1 MPTTAPEDYK
11 LERRW
16 SLTHFLI
23 GIFGSTA
30 ILGVMAKIF
39 AFEAEVFGYMLTW
52 KPVVLVGFM
61 GEALVFILMG
71 MMREMQYVPA
81 DEGDDDSTA
90 ETTASAPPDA
100 GSPLDSELR
109 SAEDELSQ
117 EAERLAEKI
126 HTVREGLSEE
136 LDVLEQFTT
145 LRDNLRDAGDS
156 LSTQSEALGNNLEDL
171 QSLHQAH
178 ASMAQSLE
186 EVQTELAE
194 ESKGLG
200 DEIAETRQAMR
211 ALREQFAR
219 AASRLERFN
228 EPVSPGAAST
238 NGHAANGQ
246 AGSGQPG
253 EPTSTSSS
261 AK

>member
-1 MPTTAPEDYK
+1 MPTPAPENYK
-11 LERRW
+11 LERKW

-39 AFEAEVFGYMLTW
+39 AFEAEIFGYMLTW

-81 DEGDDDSTA
+81 DESDDASTA
-90 ETTASAPPDA
+90 EASGPAPAEGENNLGP
-100 GSPLDSELR
+100 ELQN
-109 SAEDELSQ
+109 AEEELTQ

-126 HTVREGLSEE
+126 QTVREGLSEE
-136 LDVLEQFTT
+136 LDVLEQFAT
-145 LRDNLRDAGDS
+145 LRDNLHDAGDS

-171 QSLHQAH
+171 QSLHETH
-178 ASMAQSLE
+178 ASMAHSLE

-219 AASRLERFN
+219 AANRLERFN
-228 EPVSPGAAST
+228 EPVSSGTPSANGHST
-238 NGHAANGQ
+238 NGQSG
-246 AGSGQPG
+246 AGNPG
-253 EPTSTSSS
+253 EPTTASSS